1 MRCANGFLHSPPTN
15 ASKNNPAAQ
24 RLPST
29 STTDIASSSRR
40 LPSTWIRSATQA
52 VISLPSRWRR
62 GRRRPRDVAAHLPH
76 TPYARCASSRY
87 AVQLRDCAP
96 RRASARGARRH
107 DDRLQ
112 RCSACSRGDSASRAA
127 AGVGAGPHGWAGDH
141 GGGSVD
147 VEVDARVAGAV
158 GAGEGD

>member
-1 MRCANGFLHSPPTN
+1 MISFPSPWK
-15 ASKNNPAAQ
+15 S
-24 RLPST
+24 
-29 STTDIASSSRR
+29 
-40 LPSTWIRSATQA
+40 
-52 VISLPSRWRR
+52 
-62 GRRRPRDVAAHLPH
+62 GRRRPRDPAAHLPH

-127 AGVGAGPHGWAGDH
+127 GGVGAGPHGWAGDH
-141 GGGSVD
+141 VHGGGHGGGSID

-158 GAGEGD
+158 GAGEGDQR